1 MAEETRRQ
9 RLITR
14 HDGYNQEVKKRMVV
28 DSKIFLNVS
37 KYQMSCCQEVGQFSH
52 PVDAGEE
59 RVARVEVTEG
69 MTRDE
74 VCTLILDACHT
85 FYN

>member
-1 MAEETRRQ
+1 M
-9 RLITR
+9 L
-14 HDGYNQEVKKRMVV
+14 
-28 DSKIFLNVS
+28 
-37 KYQMSCCQEVGQFSH
+37 CCQEVGQFSH

-74 VCTLILDACHT
+74 VCTLILDMCHT
-85 FYN
+85 LYNFL